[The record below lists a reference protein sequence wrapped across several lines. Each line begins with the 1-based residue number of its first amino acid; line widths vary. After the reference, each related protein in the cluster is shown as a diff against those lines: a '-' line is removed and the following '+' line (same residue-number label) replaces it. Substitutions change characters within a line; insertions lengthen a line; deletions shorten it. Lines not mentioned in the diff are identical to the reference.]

1 MTDITR
7 QGAAAKAASRIL
19 ARSGARAKNSA
30 LEAMARA
37 LEDNA
42 PVIIEANR
50 ADVDAAQRGGMGAA
64 LLDRLVLDE
73 RRIAG
78 MAGSVRE
85 IAALM
90 DPVGRSDKVVKNAD
104 GLIIERRSVPLG
116 VVAIIYESR
125 PNVTADAAA
134 LCIKSGNAVI
144 LRGGK
149 ESFGTNRAIT
159 EIMRGAVAEAGLPPD
174 CVSLVSDTT
183 RASVDALMNMT
194 EHIDLLIPRGGAGLI
209 GHVTANAR
217 VPVIQTGVGNC
228 HVYVESSA
236 DLDMAAAIIFNAK
249 CSRPSVCNAAET
261 LLVDRGIAGA
271 FLPRAVALLDAKG
284 VQLRGCPETCLII
297 PSAVPASDEDYYT
310 EFLDFILAVKVVG
323 GIGEA
328 IAHIGKYGTMH
339 SEAIVT
345 NNYAHAQRFL
355 GEVDA
360 AAVYV
365 NASTRFTDGGVFGL
379 GAELGISTQKLHA
392 RGPMGAE
399 QLTSTKFVV
408 YGSGQVR

>member
-1 MTDITR
+1 MTDIQR
-7 QGAAAKAASRIL
+7 QGAAAKAASRVL
-19 ARSGARAKNSA
+19 ASSGARVKNGA
-30 LEAMARA
+30 LEAIARA
-37 LEDNA
+37 LTDGA
-42 PVIIEANR
+42 QRIIEANR
-50 ADVDAAQRGGMGAA
+50 ADVDMARRGGMNDVM
-64 LLDRLVLDE
+64 LDRLSLDE

-78 MAGSVRE
+78 IAGSVRE
-85 IAALM
+85 IAALT
-90 DPVGRSDKVVKNAD
+90 DPVGKSDKVVKNAD
-104 GLIIERRSVPLG
+104 GLIIERRSVPFG

-134 LCIKSGNAVI
+134 LCLKSGNAVI

-149 ESFGTNRAIT
+149 EAYGTNLAMT
-159 EIMRGAVAEAGLPPD
+159 ELMRGAAASAGLPAD
-174 CVSLVSDTT
+174 CVSLVGDTS
-183 RASVDALMNMT
+183 RASVDALMDMT
-194 EHIDLLIPRGGAGLI
+194 EYIDLLIPRGGAGLI
-209 GHVTANAR
+209 GHVTSNSR

-228 HVYVESSA
+228 HVYVEASA
-236 DLDMAAAIIFNAK
+236 DLDMAANIIFNAK

-261 LLVDRGIAGA
+261 LLVDREIAGA
-271 FLPRAVALLDAKG
+271 FLPKAKALLDAKS
-284 VQLRGCPETCLII
+284 VELRGCPQTRAIL
-297 PSAVPASDEDYYT
+297 PSASPADDDDYYT
-310 EFLDFILAVKVVG
+310 EFLDYVLAVKVVA
-323 GIGEA
+323 GIDEA

-345 NNYAHAQRFL
+345 NNYTYAQRFL
-355 GEVDA
+355 DEVDA

-392 RGPMGAE
+392 RGPMGVE

>member
-1 MTDITR
+1 MTDIIR
-7 QGAAAKAASRIL
+7 QGAAAKAASRVL
-19 ARSGARAKNSA
+19 ASCGARAKNGA

-37 LEDNA
+37 LTDGI
-42 PVIIEANR
+42 PRIIEANR
-50 ADVDAAQRGGMGAA
+50 ADVEAARSGGMNDAM
-64 LLDRLVLDE
+64 LDRLSLDE
-73 RRIAG
+73 RRIEG
-78 MAGSVRE
+78 IAGSVRE
-85 IAALM
+85 IAALA
-90 DPVGRSDKVVKNAD
+90 DPVGKSDKVVKNAD
-104 GLIIERRSVPLG
+104 GLIIERRSVPFG

-134 LCIKSGNAVI
+134 LCLKSGNAAI

-149 ESFGTNRAIT
+149 ESYGTNLALT
-159 EIMRGAVAEAGLPPD
+159 EIMRGAAAEAGLPAD
-174 CVSLVSDTT
+174 CVSLVGDTS

-194 EHIDLLIPRGGAGLI
+194 EYIDLLIPRGGAGLI
-209 GHVTANAR
+209 GHVTSSSR

-236 DLDMAAAIIFNAK
+236 DLDMAANIIFNAK

-271 FLPRAVALLDAKG
+271 FLPMAKAQLDAKR
-284 VQLRGCPETCLII
+284 VELRGCPETLAIL
-297 PSAVPASDEDYYT
+297 PSASPAGDDDYYT
-310 EFLDFILAVKVVG
+310 EFLDYVLAVKVVA
-323 GIGEA
+323 GIDEA

-345 NNYAHAQRFL
+345 NNYTYAQRFL
-355 GEVDA
+355 DEVDA

-392 RGPMGAE
+392 RGPMGVD